1 MRIRRSRFVATAG
14 MAGAKKRRG
23 FAVRR
28 LAKAWVALFLLC
40 GATAIHAA
48 ELAAVKVARAHAVV
62 ARYDHPG
69 EPGGAVGV
77 FDLRTGKWLVRTSFG
92 LADLERRQPN
102 RPDTAFEVASVT
114 KQFTAASVA
123 IAASQGYFALDDDIR
138 VHVPE
143 MPRFGEVITVVD
155 LVHHVS
161 GLRDDVWLRELTG
174 RPNRFTS
181 RQDIIALYAR
191 QKGTN
196 FPPRT
201 QYLYSNSGY
210 LLLALIVERTTR
222 QTLQQFAHRVIFGPL
237 GMRHSRFQADT
248 RGDNVARPYDL
259 TEGGWKQSALEPAS
273 TFGPG
278 GLFTTLDDYALWA
291 RNLFAADGKLA
302 GGSALTRSLMQPAA
316 LQDGT
321 RVPYGFGLELA
332 PYRGVE
338 MVAHG
343 GADAGYRSAVM
354 MFPSRGFGVI
364 ALANNGV
371 DQTPMVNAIADVF
384 LELPAVGASAHA
396 GADME
401 AGVSAPRAA
410 GSAETGIVQNDFSRF
425 AGTYLVPGL
434 GCVAR
439 VEANDRGV
447 TIDNGFIYPQS
458 RQFQPVAGLELVND
472 KAETAIFG
480 TSPEGV
486 TTLAIDIPTL
496 GEAMKGYRKADFLV
510 PTAGYLAAF
519 AGDYF
524 SEELQVVYRVTPTR
538 EGLALQFL
546 GADADA
552 RCTAAAPC
560 MLSPTVLNDFSSIGD
575 RLSLMFTAPAA
586 GRSEGFELTAQAG
599 WVRGVKFVRVG
610 H

>member
-1 MRIRRSRFVATAG
+1 
-14 MAGAKKRRG
+14 
-23 FAVRR
+23 
-28 LAKAWVALFLLC
+28 
-40 GATAIHAA
+40 
-48 ELAAVKVARAHAVV
+48 
-62 ARYDHPG
+62 
-69 EPGGAVGV
+69 
-77 FDLRTGKWLVRTSFG
+77 
-92 LADLERRQPN
+92 
-102 RPDTAFEVASVT
+102 
-114 KQFTAASVA
+114 
-123 IAASQGYFALDDDIR
+123 
-138 VHVPE
+138 
-143 MPRFGEVITVVD
+143 
-155 LVHHVS
+155 
-161 GLRDDVWLRELTG
+161 
-174 RPNRFTS
+174 
-181 RQDIIALYAR
+181 
-191 QKGTN
+191 
-196 FPPRT
+196 
-201 QYLYSNSGY
+201 
-210 LLLALIVERTTR
+210 
-222 QTLQQFAHRVIFGPL
+222 
-237 GMRHSRFQADT
+237 
-248 RGDNVARPYDL
+248 
-259 TEGGWKQSALEPAS
+259 
-273 TFGPG
+273 
-278 GLFTTLDDYALWA
+278 
-291 RNLFAADGKLA
+291 
-302 GGSALTRSLMQPAA
+302 
-316 LQDGT
+316 
-321 RVPYGFGLELA
+321 
-332 PYRGVE
+332 
-338 MVAHG
+338 
-343 GADAGYRSAVM
+343 
-354 MFPSRGFGVI
+354 
-364 ALANNGV
+364 
-371 DQTPMVNAIADVF
+371 
-384 LELPAVGASAHA
+384 
-396 GADME
+396 ME